1 MSEVKVVHIIVR
13 SVPVLDG
20 GTIRSKYIVEYQRRC
35 GIEPIVV
42 TSPSHPGSSSPLEVI
57 NGIHYYRTTM
67 PKVVSHVPGLRT
79 LLSAWYI
86 TQRVLKVIHEV
97 PVHLVHAHEPPEC
110 GLAGWWVAKSLGI
123 PFIYEVR
130 GFIEDTSVALGQ
142 LREHSWRYRYWRA
155 LGMYVMRRA
164 NKVVVIS
171 QTMAQDLVERGV
183 KREQIVCV
191 PNGVDTG
198 LFSPKPREQTL
209 SQILQIDSLVIGFIG
224 SLRRLEGLDILIYAF
239 RRILSEFPQVKLLI
253 VGEGE
258 DRKRLERMSEELGVR
273 QKIIFTGL
281 IDHSLVPM
289 YYSLID
295 IVVFPRVDSRVNR
308 LVTPLKPLEAQ
319 AMGKALIISDLPAL
333 KETVSPEQSHF
344 TFRPGDIEGLADLCI
359 RLLRDD
365 HLRHELGRANRKYVV
380 ENRDWTLIV
389 KKYNEL
395 YRLMGLPNH

>member
-1 MSEVKVVHIIVR
+1 
-13 SVPVLDG
+13 
-20 GTIRSKYIVEYQRRC
+20 
-35 GIEPIVV
+35 
-42 TSPSHPGSSSPLEVI
+42 
-57 NGIHYYRTTM
+57 
-67 PKVVSHVPGLRT
+67 
-79 LLSAWYI
+79 
-86 TQRVLKVIHEV
+86 
-97 PVHLVHAHEPPEC
+97 
-110 GLAGWWVAKSLGI
+110 
-123 PFIYEVR
+123 
-130 GFIEDTSVALGQ
+130 
-142 LREHSWRYRYWRA
+142 
-155 LGMYVMRRA
+155 MRRA